1 MTSIASS
8 ATRARSSARR
18 KKLRTPAKKSRTS
31 SSAKAFSKDSI
42 GTRCVTFENPA
53 AGAAPTRRA
62 GLSLLLG
69 DPPVMRAAGGD
80 LRRVRHDKHLQSRA
94 EALQP
99 FADRGG
105 DGAADAAIDLVEDQ
119 RRHR

>member
-8 ATRARSSARR
+8 ATRARSSGRR

-53 AGAAPTRRA
+53 AGAAPTRRVA
-62 GLSLLLG
+62 LSLPVVFGIADLGHILRVIELIVVCDFGGKPGEFPLCLLFG
-69 DPPVMRAAGGD
+69 
-80 LRRVRHDKHLQSRA
+80 Q
-94 EALQP
+94 Q
-99 FADRGG
+99 F
-105 DGAADAAIDLVEDQ
+105 DGARGDVGRCLVGL
-119 RRHR
+119 